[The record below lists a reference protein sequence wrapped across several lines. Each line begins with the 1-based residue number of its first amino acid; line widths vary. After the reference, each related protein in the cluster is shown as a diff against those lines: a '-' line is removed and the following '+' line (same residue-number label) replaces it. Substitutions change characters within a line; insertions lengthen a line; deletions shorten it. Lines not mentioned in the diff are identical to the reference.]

1 MAGAQT
7 AALPARE
14 AARARQMSDTQFA
27 LVIILGVSLLNAA
40 IIFVP
45 LVYSAWLSLHESN
58 VILRTMEFVGAKHY
72 WTAIT
77 DPKVLAAAWRSV
89 VFSAIA
95 VVLSFALSL
104 GFALVLNEDFPGKG
118 LLRALVLL
126 PWAIS
131 QVVTATVFSFM
142 LNPNVGAL
150 NALLAPMGIV
160 GPSHVWLSQDMALIW
175 VSVAFVWHLA
185 PLGTF
190 FYLASLQTIPEDL
203 YNAARID
210 RAGPVRRFAHI
221 TLPHLR
227 HTTLIVL
234 VVMTVEAVRQFDL
247 VFSLTRGGPGTASQ
261 ILPMLVFRYNFEF
274 SQYGL
279 AAATSFILTAM
290 SVALAVGYFLLL
302 RKKKVKK
309 ETANG

>member
-1 MAGAQT
+1 MAVADT
-7 AALPARE
+7 AAPPARQ
-14 AARARQMSDTQFA
+14 ASRARQMTDTQFA
-27 LVIILGVSLLNAA
+27 LVIILGVSLLNGA

-45 LVYSAWLSLHESN
+45 LGYSAWLSVHESN
-58 VILRTMEFVGAKHY
+58 VILRTMEFVGAQHY

-89 VFSAIA
+89 LFSAIA
-95 VVLSFALSL
+95 VVLSFAFSL

-150 NALLAPMGIV
+150 NGLLAPLGLV
-160 GPSHVWLSQDMALIW
+160 EPSHVWLTGDMALIW
-175 VSVAFVWHLA
+175 VSIAFVWHLA
-185 PLGTF
+185 PLGSF
-190 FYLASLQTIPEDL
+190 FYLAALQTIPEDL

-210 RAGPVRRFAHI
+210 RAGPVRRFLSV

-227 HTTLIVL
+227 HTSLIVL

-279 AAATSFILTAM
+279 AAATSFLLTAM
-290 SVALAVGYFLLL
+290 SIALAIGYFVLL
-302 RKKKVKK
+302 RKRKPKK
-309 ETANG
+309 EAADG